1 MTSPPSPA
9 PPPAPLKCFDYDRS
23 NGACLGLVKTAGT
36 LDYCPLHHTGDDRVA
51 EFLAAFDQKLRQG
64 SLNFAWV
71 RCPLPIVLENKQID
85 HEVDFSSA
93 RFTKLVLDNMTFTQ
107 AVSFR
112 GAVFT
117 DDVTIGSHFIGPVD
131 FTVSEFKASANFVNS
146 RFSGP
151 VDFLGA
157 EITRE
162 ARFNLV
168 VFENDA
174 NFCATF
180 RDSVQFSGNQ
190 GQSAFSLAH
199 RVLFDS
205 IRLDHPE
212 LFVIWNT
219 ACRPWWFINSSPIKF
234 KFIDVKWQKDHRDE
248 IAMAVEKYDA
258 RGYGR
263 LSEAYR
269 DLAVNSEEE
278 HRYRDASDFRYA
290 SMEAQRMAKNNG
302 RAFWTLHWWYW
313 AASGYG
319 ERIGRAALFLLG
331 LWLIFGLIYMRAGF
345 ARTDVVVLPPATQQ
359 IAIPADEVGQP
370 LRPNKAL
377 MYSLGVLSLQ
387 KPDPKPVT
395 DTATFAVIL
404 QSVFGPLQ
412 AALLILAVRR
422 KFMR

>member
-1 MTSPPSPA
+1 MTSPSSPA

-23 NGACLGLVKTAGT
+23 NGACSGSVKTSGN
-36 LDYCPLHHTGDDRVA
+36 LNYCALHHDGQDRVT
-51 EFLAAFDQKLRQG
+51 EFVAAFDQKLQQG
-64 SLNFAWV
+64 QLNFAWV
-71 RCPLPIVLENKQID
+71 RCPLPIIVENRVIPN
-85 HEVDFSSA
+85 EVDFSSA
-93 RFTKLVLDNMTFTQ
+93 QFTKLILDKVTFSQ
-107 AVSFR
+107 GVSFK
-112 GAVFT
+112 GAVFS

-151 VDFLGA
+151 VTFLGA
-157 EITRE
+157 EFTLE

-174 NFCATF
+174 NFSATF

-190 GQSAFSLAH
+190 AQPAFSLTH
-199 RVLFDS
+199 RVAFDS

-212 LFVIWNT
+212 LFNIMNT
-219 ACRPWWFINSSPIKF
+219 AVRPWWFINASPTKIKF
-234 KFIDVKWQKDHRDE
+234 LDAQWVNDPRDE
-248 IAMAVEKYDA
+248 IAKAADQYGP

-263 LSEAYR
+263 LSKAYR

-278 HRYRDASDFRYA
+278 HRYREASDFRYS
-290 SMEAQRMAKNNG
+290 SMEAQRLAKNNG

-319 ERIGRAALFLLG
+319 ERIGRAALFLIG

-345 ARTDVVVLPPATQQ
+345 ARTDVIVPPIATQQ
-359 IAIPADEVGQP
+359 VVVQADEVGQP
-370 LRPNKAL
+370 LRPKKAL

-395 DTATFAVIL
+395 DTATFSVIL

-412 AALLILAVRR
+412 AALLILAIRR